1 MAVIL
6 AEHHR
11 RLAATRKRDH
21 GELVN
26 DLLQIGGTIKI
37 EKNKYRS
44 FQRCFGRS
52 TKRRGMGEFV
62 EHLKRKAESCS

>member
-37 EKNKYRS
+37 EKKQLPV
-44 FQRCFGRS
+44 FS
-52 TKRRGMGEFV
+52 TLLRTVDKPEGNG
-62 EHLKRKAESCS
+62 